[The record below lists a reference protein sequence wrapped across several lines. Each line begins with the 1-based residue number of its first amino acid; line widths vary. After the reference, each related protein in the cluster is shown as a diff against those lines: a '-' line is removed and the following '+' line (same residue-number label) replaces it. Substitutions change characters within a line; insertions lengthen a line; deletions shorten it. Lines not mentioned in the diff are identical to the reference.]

1 MNIKDEITKIE
12 NEIKDIH
19 KKSFAMEMM
28 EFQKEQNG
36 DLRKNS
42 RRLFIIWFI
51 TFIALVG
58 VSVYTIYLIKDNS
71 KIVDE
76 KIVDIQDVETIDN
89 SHIKISDDVWEKLG

>member
-1 MNIKDEITKIE
+1 MNISDKLMEIE
-12 NEIKDIH
+12 DEIKDLH
-19 KKSFAMEMM
+19 TKSFAMEMM

-76 KIVDIQDVETIDN
+76 KIIDIQDVETVDN
-89 SHIKISDDVWEKLG
+89 SHIKIGDDVWEKLG